1 MQVIPKHFLS
11 TWQLVIKQSLAHW
24 KLMGSTILGVLL
36 SSVLLSGSIIYF
48 DSLKE
53 LAIRDNINNRANT
66 DLDIILRTTTSPIS
80 IKQYQSTSDTVEQE
94 AINQIG
100 WLHDRILK
108 SGRSE
113 SFFLSN
119 PENKENAR
127 EGDARTYFNFI
138 PNLEQNITLVAGG
151 WSPSGMKSFM
161 PEDTITVEALVS
173 LTAAQTFGV
182 EAGHR
187 FTAVHPSDNTNPY
200 VEIVVTGVFEQSA
213 KYDPEFWHL
222 DGEVLQP
229 HPESPFRNLPFY
241 LPEESFFEILGAAYP
256 KMEANYAWLID
267 VSDEKINARN
277 AEEALLAIRNFNSTL
292 NATLPNYR
300 SDTVLS
306 NILSEYETRIFFSQI
321 PMFVVLTLIAIVILY
336 YVITLSSMAIEN
348 RRTEIVMLRSRGAGT
363 HQILSVFA
371 IEGASIALIVT
382 AIAPLIAAITISS
395 LGITPAFSD
404 LTNGS
409 LTSVSISLNS
419 YYLSA
424 LGGILSFIALII
436 PAFQASK
443 TGVNEQRYQTARPSH
458 IPIFQ
463 KYYLDVLLL
472 LTGMFLFQQLS
483 EQGSLIADDL
493 LGGPI
498 ANNLLFTVPAI
509 ILLATGMISL
519 RLFPILM
526 KIISKVLSPTLPAG
540 IALGIWQVT
549 RDPIH
554 YSRLSLLLMLT
565 AGLGIFSSN
574 FGSTL
579 QMSFKERVLYS
590 VGSDIKI
597 SNLEPQGNSSTY
609 ITEAP
614 LLKSFGRLEGVD
626 QLSRVLR
633 TPGQA
638 LGTLSAPSIVMLSVD
653 TNSFGDVGWFRKDFS
668 DTPITPL
675 LKSLEVKTLPT
686 GLDLPTNTVTL
697 GVRIRSDRLQ
707 PTIELSV
714 RIRNS
719 LEEHIDYPLGN
730 LSSTGWLDLNT
741 NLINRGHEAFLS
753 NTPLSM
759 VSLQI
764 RETSTDK
771 PLSSG
776 SLIVDH
782 ITAINSSGNRTIVEN
797 FDSISGWQILH
808 ATSSALSDKLNEST
822 SVSNL
827 EPGSAIFSWSSGEP
841 LTPRGIFPGPT
852 ISPLPVLA
860 SVEFSNSTNYE
871 KGDTLDVSISGIKIP
886 VRIIDVISFFPTIK
900 AQDDLFLVS
909 DLNSLRKHT
918 NLGGFSN
925 TLPPIEL
932 WISTAEESPRIS
944 LSKQLSEVP
953 GYRATGIVDRASIL
967 AKSKVDPLVEAGW
980 KSLLF
985 IAFSAV
991 LILSCIGFLLHAY
1004 MSYKSREVQ
1013 FALARTLGFSTKQL
1027 NAMIWVEH
1035 GFIIIIGMVL
1045 GTWMGSRLSAT
1056 VMPFLS
1062 HDDRGS
1068 KVIPPFTMEY
1078 DWITLLI
1085 TYSIMLL
1092 IFTLTLLGLVW
1103 IINRITI
1110 QKILRLGDL

>member
-1 MQVIPKHFLS
+1 
-11 TWQLVIKQSLAHW
+11 
-24 KLMGSTILGVLL
+24 MGSTILGVLL

-53 LAIRDNINNRANT
+53 LAIRDNINNRTNT
-66 DLDIILRTTTSPIS
+66 DLDIVLRTTTSPITV
-80 IKQYQSTSDTVEQE
+80 KEYQSASDKVEQE
-94 AINQIG
+94 AISQIG
-100 WLHDRILK
+100 WLHGRILK
-108 SGRSE
+108 GGRSE
-113 SFFLSN
+113 SFFLSY

-127 EGDARTYFNFI
+127 KGNSRTYFNFV

-151 WSPSGMKSFM
+151 WSPSSVQSFI
-161 PEDTITVEALVS
+161 PKDTIAVEALVS
-173 LTAAQTFGV
+173 LTASQQFGV
-182 EAGHR
+182 EAGDR
-187 FTAVHPSDNTNPY
+187 FTAVHPSDNANPY
-200 VEIVVTGVFEQSA
+200 VEIIVTGVFEESS

-222 DGEVLQP
+222 DSEVLQP

-241 LPEESFFEILGAAYP
+241 LPEESFFEILGASYP
-256 KMEANYAWLID
+256 KMESTYAWLID

-277 AEEALLAIRNFNSTL
+277 SEEALLAIRNFNSIL
-292 NATLPNYR
+292 NTTLPNYR

-306 NILSEYETRIFFSQI
+306 NILSEYKTRIFFSQI

-348 RRTEIVMLRSRGAGT
+348 RRAEIVMLRSRGAGT
-363 HQILSVFA
+363 DQILSVFA

-382 AIAPLIAAITISS
+382 AIAPLVAAITISL
-395 LGITPAFSD
+395 LGITPAFSN

-419 YYLSA
+419 YYLSG

-436 PAFQASK
+436 PAFHASK
-443 TGVNEQRYQTARPSH
+443 TGVNEQRYQAARPSR
-458 IPIFQ
+458 ILMFQ
-463 KYYLDVLLL
+463 KYYLDILLL
-472 LTGMFLFQQLS
+472 LAGMFLFQQLS

-498 ANNLLFTVPAI
+498 ANNILLSVPAI

-519 RLFPILM
+519 RLFPLLM
-526 KIISKVLSPTLPAG
+526 QIISKVLSPTLPAG
-540 IALGIWQVT
+540 VALGIWQVT

-579 QMSFKERVLYS
+579 QNSFKERVLYS
-590 VGSDIKI
+590 VGSDIRI
-597 SNLEPQGNSSTY
+597 SNLELQGNSSTY
-609 ITEAP
+609 IPESL
-614 LLKSFGRLEGVD
+614 LLKSFGQIEGVD

-633 TPGQA
+633 APAQA
-638 LGTLSAPSIVMLSVD
+638 LGTQSAPSIVMLSVD

-668 DTPITPL
+668 DTSITPL
-675 LKSLEVKTLPT
+675 LKSLEVKTPPT
-686 GLDLPTNTVTL
+686 GLDIPINTVAL
-697 GVRIRSDRLQ
+697 EVKIRSDRLQ
-707 PTIELSV
+707 PTIELSA
-714 RIRNS
+714 RIKNS
-719 LEEHIDYPLGN
+719 LEEYIDYPLGN

-741 NLINRGHEAFLS
+741 NLINKDHEEFLS
-753 NTPLSM
+753 NPPLSI

-764 RETSTDK
+764 RETFTDK

-776 SLIVDH
+776 SLIIDH
-782 ITAINSSGNRTIVEN
+782 IATINSSGNRTILED
-797 FDSISGWQILH
+797 FDSISGWQILR
-808 ATSSALSDKLNEST
+808 ATHSASSDKLNKST

-827 EPGSAIFSWSSGEP
+827 EPGSAIFSWSPGEP
-841 LTPRGIFPGPT
+841 LTPRGIFPGPA

-860 SVEFSNSTNYE
+860 SVGFTNSTNYM
-871 KGDTLDVSISGIKIP
+871 KDDTLDVSISGIKIP
-886 VRIIDVISFFPTIK
+886 VRIIDVIKFFPTIK
-900 AQDDLFLVS
+900 TQDDIFLVS
-909 DLNSLRKHT
+909 DLNSLKKYT

-932 WISTAEESPRIS
+932 WISTTEESPEIN
-944 LSKQLSEVP
+944 LSKRLSEVP
-953 GYRATGIVDRASIL
+953 NYRATGIVDRMSMM

-980 KSLLF
+980 EALLF
-985 IAFSAV
+985 ISFSAV
-991 LILSCIGFLLHAY
+991 LVLSCIGFLLHAY
-1004 MSYKSREVQ
+1004 MSYKSREIQ
-1013 FALARTLGFSTKQL
+1013 FALARTMGFSTKQL
-1027 NAMIWVEH
+1027 NVMIWVEH
-1035 GFIIIIGMVL
+1035 GFIIIIGMAL
-1045 GTWMGSRLSAT
+1045 GTWIGSRLSAT

-1068 KVIPPFTMEY
+1068 RVIPPFTMEY

-1092 IFTLTLLGLVW
+1092 IFTLTLLGLVS

-1110 QKILRLGDL
+1110 QKTLRLGDL